1 MVSINI
7 FEDITP
13 YTLSKVSSI
22 LESVKDGDDLELNI
36 ASYGGEILPTISI
49 IDLIKSKNLKTTAN
63 IVGFAASAAAILALS
78 CDVVTMSSLG
88 SLMIHSAWSEMSD
101 SDDPGIKRCNQVQ
114 LQIINK
120 RCKAISDKTLKQDNW
135 YNANECLKLGLI
147 DNIQDNSAII
157 NAFYA
162 KLKSEVLPMD
172 EKVQEVVENIKELV
186 ESGDVSPETAS
197 DVVEE
202 LHEDVRVG
210 TPVAEEPSGDG
221 EKPSGDSEKSTE
233 STGDE
238 KPNDHDLLEVIEKL
252 TEEVMNLKARVLA
265 LEDVGT
271 KESVDESASADE
283 EVKAEV
289 GCNESEDEKIKNRI
303 NNIYNSITMPQAVV
317 ANAPKAKN
325 VVHKVDY
332 KTYKAFINEY

>member
-36 ASYGGEILPTISI
+36 ASYGGQLLPTISI

-147 DNIQDNSAII
+147 DNIQDNSTII

-202 LHEDVRVG
+202 LHEDVKVE
-210 TPVAEEPSGDG
+210 TPVAEEPVVEEPAKD
-221 EKPSGDSEKSTE
+221 
-233 STGDE
+233 
-238 KPNDHDLLEVIEKL
+238 DHDLLEVIEKL

-265 LEDVGT
+265 LEDV
-271 KESVDESASADE
+271 KVDETVDE

-325 VVHKVDY
+325 VVQKVDY

>member
-13 YTLSKVSSI
+13 YTLSKISSI
-22 LESVKDGDDLELNI
+22 LENVKDGDDLELNI

-49 IDLIKSKNLKTTAN
+49 IDLIKSKDLKTTAN

-202 LHEDVRVG
+202 LHEDVKVE
-210 TPVAEEPSGDG
+210 TPVAEEPVV
-221 EKPSGDSEKSTE
+221 EE
-233 STGDE
+233 E

-265 LEDVGT
+265 LEDV
-271 KESVDESASADE
+271 KVDETVVE
-283 EVKAEV
+283 EPKAET
-289 GCNESEDEKIKNRI
+289 GCGESEDDKIKNRI

-325 VVHKVDY
+325 VVQKVDY

>member
-13 YTLSKVSSI
+13 YTLSKVSNI

-36 ASYGGEILPTISI
+36 ASYGGELLPAISI
-49 IDLIKSKNLKTTAN
+49 IDLIKSKHLKTTAN

-88 SLMIHSAWSEMSD
+88 SLMIHSAWSESELAD
-101 SDDPGIKRCNQVQ
+101 SNDPGIKRCNQVQ

-120 RCKAISDKTLKQDNW
+120 RCKAINDKTLKQDHW
-135 YNANECLKLGLI
+135 YSAYDCLELGLI
-147 DNIQDNSAII
+147 DKIQNDSTII

-202 LHEDVRVG
+202 LHEDVRVE
-210 TPVAEEPSGDG
+210 TPVAEEAPV
-221 EKPSGDSEKSTE
+221 E
-233 STGDE
+233 E

-265 LEDVGT
+265 LEDV
-271 KESVDESASADE
+271 KVDETVE
-283 EVKAEV
+283 EPKAESSC
-289 GCNESEDEKIKNRI
+289 GESEDEKIKNRI
-303 NNIYNSITMPQAVV
+303 NNIYNSITMPQAVI

-325 VVHKVDY
+325 VVQKVDY

>member
-36 ASYGGEILPTISI
+36 ASYGGQLLPTISI

-202 LHEDVRVG
+202 LHEDVKVE
-210 TPVAEEPSGDG
+210 TPVAEEPAVEEPAKD
-221 EKPSGDSEKSTE
+221 
-233 STGDE
+233 
-238 KPNDHDLLEVIEKL
+238 DHDLLEVIEKL

-265 LEDVGT
+265 LEDV
-271 KESVDESASADE
+271 KVDETVDE
-283 EVKAEV
+283 EVKAESNC
-289 GCNESEDEKIKNRI
+289 GASEDEKIKNRI

-325 VVHKVDY
+325 VVQKVDY

>member
-22 LESVKDGDDLELNI
+22 LENVKNGDDLELNI
-36 ASYGGEILPTISI
+36 ASYGGQILPTISI
-49 IDLIKSKNLKTTAN
+49 IDLIKSKDLKTTAN

-147 DNIQDNSAII
+147 DNIQDNSTII

-162 KLKSEVLPMD
+162 KVRSEVLPMD
-172 EKVQEVVENIKELV
+172 EKIQEVVENIKELV
-186 ESGDVSPETAS
+186 ESGDVSPETAN

-202 LHEDVRVG
+202 LHEDVKVVE
-210 TPVAEEPSGDG
+210 PVAEETVD
-221 EKPSGDSEKSTE
+221 E
-233 STGDE
+233 SAVEGE

-265 LEDVGT
+265 LEDV
-271 KESVDESASADE
+271 KVDETVDE
-283 EVKAEV
+283 TVEEPKAET
-289 GCNESEDEKIKNRI
+289 GCSESEDEKVKARI
-303 NNIYNSITMPQAVV
+303 NNIYNNITMPQAVV
-317 ANAPKAKN
+317 ANAPKACKK
-325 VVHKVDY
+325 VVQKVDY

>member
-36 ASYGGEILPTISI
+36 ASYGGQLLPTISI

-147 DNIQDNSAII
+147 DNIQDNSTII

-202 LHEDVRVG
+202 LHEDVKVE
-210 TPVAEEPSGDG
+210 TPVAEEMP
-221 EKPSGDSEKSTE
+221 TE
-233 STGDE
+233 EPVKD
-238 KPNDHDLLEVIEKL
+238 DHDLLEVIEKL

-271 KESVDESASADE
+271 KDAVE
-283 EVKAEV
+283 EEPKAEV
-289 GCNESEDEKIKNRI
+289 GCGESEDEKVKARI

-325 VVHKVDY
+325 VVQKVDY

>member
-13 YTLSKVSSI
+13 YTLSKVSNT
-22 LESVKDGDDLELNI
+22 LESVKDGNDLELNI
-36 ASYGGEILPTISI
+36 ASYGGELLPAISI
-49 IDLIKSKNLKTTAN
+49 IDLIQSKHLKTTAN

-88 SLMIHSAWSEMSD
+88 SLMIHSAWSELTD
-101 SDDPGIKRCNQVQ
+101 SDDPGIRRCNQVQ

-120 RCKAISDKTLKQDNW
+120 RCKAINDKTLKQDHW
-135 YNANECLKLGLI
+135 YSAYDCLELGLI
-147 DNIQDNSAII
+147 DKIQNDSTII

-162 KLKSEVLPMD
+162 KVRSEVLPMD

-202 LHEDVRVG
+202 LHEDVKVTE
-210 TPVAEEPSGDG
+210 TPVAEEAPV
-221 EKPSGDSEKSTE
+221 E
-233 STGDE
+233 E

-271 KESVDESASADE
+271 KETVSDE

-289 GCNESEDEKIKNRI
+289 GCNESEDDKIKNRI

-325 VVHKVDY
+325 VVQKVDY

>member
-36 ASYGGEILPTISI
+36 ASYGGELLPAISI
-49 IDLIKSKNLKTTAN
+49 IDLIQSKHLKTTAN

-88 SLMIHSAWSEMSD
+88 SLMIHSAWSELTD

-120 RCKAISDKTLKQDNW
+120 RCKAINDKTLKQDHW
-135 YNANECLKLGLI
+135 YSAYDCLELGLI
-147 DNIQDNSAII
+147 DKIQNDSTII

-202 LHEDVRVG
+202 LHEDVKIKA
-210 TPVAEEPSGDG
+210 PVAEEMP
-221 EKPSGDSEKSTE
+221 TE
-233 STGDE
+233 EPAKD
-238 KPNDHDLLEVIEKL
+238 DHDLLEVIEKL

-265 LEDVGT
+265 LENVDT
-271 KESVDESASADE
+271 KEMVDEE
-283 EVKAEV
+283 PKAEV
-289 GCNESEDEKIKNRI
+289 GCNESEDDKIKNRI
-303 NNIYNSITMPQAVV
+303 NNIYNSITMPQAVI

-325 VVHKVDY
+325 VVQKVDY

>member
-13 YTLSKVSSI
+13 YTLSRVSNI
-22 LESVKDGDDLELNI
+22 LESVKDGGDLELNI
-36 ASYGGEILPTISI
+36 ASYGGELLPAISI
-49 IDLIKSKNLKTTAN
+49 IDLIQSKHLKTTAN

-101 SDDPGIKRCNQVQ
+101 SDDPGIRRCNQVQ

-120 RCKAISDKTLKQDNW
+120 RCKAINDKTLKQDHW
-135 YNANECLKLGLI
+135 YSAYDCLELGLI
-147 DNIQDNSAII
+147 DKIQNDSTII

-202 LHEDVRVG
+202 LHEDVRVE
-210 TPVAEEPSGDG
+210 TPVAEEPSGDSKETPSEE
-221 EKPSGDSEKSTE
+221 EKA
-233 STGDE
+233 
-238 KPNDHDLLEVIEKL
+238 NDHDLLEVIEKL

-265 LEDVGT
+265 LEDV
-271 KESVDESASADE
+271 KVDETVVE
-283 EVKAEV
+283 EPKAESNC
-289 GCNESEDEKIKNRI
+289 GESEDEKIKNRI
-303 NNIYNSITMPQAVV
+303 NNIYNSITMPQAVI

-325 VVHKVDY
+325 VVQKVDY

>member
-36 ASYGGEILPTISI
+36 ASYGGQILPTISI

-147 DNIQDNSAII
+147 DNIQDNSTII

-202 LHEDVRVG
+202 LSDDSGKLHEDVKVE
-210 TPVAEEPSGDG
+210 TPVAEEPAV
-221 EKPSGDSEKSTE
+221 EE
-233 STGDE
+233 E

-271 KESVDESASADE
+271 KDVVEE

-289 GCNESEDEKIKNRI
+289 GCNESEDEKVKARI
-303 NNIYNSITMPQAVV
+303 NNIFNSITMPQAVV

-325 VVHKVDY
+325 VVQKVDY

>member
-1 MVSINI
+1 MGDNMVSINI

-22 LESVKDGDDLELNI
+22 LESVKDGDNLELNI
-36 ASYGGEILPTISI
+36 ASYGGELLPTISI

-186 ESGDVSPETAS
+186 ESGNVSPETAS

-202 LHEDVRVG
+202 LHEDVNVG
-210 TPVAEEPSGDG
+210 ADKSAETPVAEEPAVEEPAKD
-221 EKPSGDSEKSTE
+221 
-233 STGDE
+233 
-238 KPNDHDLLEVIEKL
+238 DHDLLEVIEKL

-271 KESVDESASADE
+271 KETVDEE
-283 EVKAEV
+283 PKAESNC
-289 GCNESEDEKIKNRI
+289 GESEDDKIKNRI

-317 ANAPKAKN
+317 ANAPKAKK
-325 VVHKVDY
+325 VVQKVDY

>member
-36 ASYGGEILPTISI
+36 ASYGGQILPTISI

-147 DNIQDNSAII
+147 DNIQDNSTII

-202 LHEDVRVG
+202 LHEDVRVE
-210 TPVAEEPSGDG
+210 TPVAEE
-221 EKPSGDSEKSTE
+221 STE
-233 STGDE
+233 SMGDE

-265 LEDVGT
+265 LEDV
-271 KESVDESASADE
+271 KVDETVDE

>member
-22 LESVKDGDDLELNI
+22 LESVKDGDNLELNI
-36 ASYGGEILPTISI
+36 ASYGGQLLPTISI

-202 LHEDVRVG
+202 LHEDVKVE
-210 TPVAEEPSGDG
+210 TPVAEEPAVEEPAKD
-221 EKPSGDSEKSTE
+221 
-233 STGDE
+233 
-238 KPNDHDLLEVIEKL
+238 DHDLLEVIEKL

-271 KESVDESASADE
+271 KETVDEE
-283 EVKAEV
+283 PKAEV
-289 GCNESEDEKIKNRI
+289 GCNESEDDKIKNRI

-325 VVHKVDY
+325 VVQKVDY

>member
-13 YTLSKVSSI
+13 YTLSKISSI
-22 LESVKDGDDLELNI
+22 LENVKDGDDLELNI

-49 IDLIKSKNLKTTAN
+49 IDLIKSKDLKTTAN

-202 LHEDVRVG
+202 LHEDVKVE
-210 TPVAEEPSGDG
+210 TPVAEEPAA
-221 EKPSGDSEKSTE
+221 EE
-233 STGDE
+233 E

-265 LEDVGT
+265 LEDV
-271 KESVDESASADE
+271 KVDETVVE
-283 EVKAEV
+283 EPKAET
-289 GCNESEDEKIKNRI
+289 GCGESEDDKIKNRI

-325 VVHKVDY
+325 IIQKVDY

>member
-13 YTLSKVSSI
+13 YTLSKVSNI
-22 LESVKDGDDLELNI
+22 LESIKDGDDLELNI
-36 ASYGGEILPTISI
+36 ASYGGELLPAISI
-49 IDLIKSKNLKTTAN
+49 IDLIRSKHLNTTAN

-88 SLMIHSAWSEMSD
+88 SLMIHSAWSEEPDGSGKMSD

-120 RCKAISDKTLKQDNW
+120 RCKAINDKTLKQDHW
-135 YNANECLKLGLI
+135 YNAYDCLELGLI
-147 DNIQDNSAII
+147 DKIQNDSTII

-202 LHEDVRVG
+202 LHEDVKVTE
-210 TPVAEEPSGDG
+210 TPVAEKMPTDEPARD
-221 EKPSGDSEKSTE
+221 
-233 STGDE
+233 
-238 KPNDHDLLEVIEKL
+238 DHDLLEVIEKL

-271 KESVDESASADE
+271 KETVDE
-283 EVKAEV
+283 EVKAET
-289 GCNESEDEKIKNRI
+289 GCGESEDDKIKNRI
-303 NNIYNSITMPQAVV
+303 NNIYNSITMPQAVI

-325 VVHKVDY
+325 VVQKVDY

>member
-22 LESVKDGDDLELNI
+22 LESVKDGDNLELNI
-36 ASYGGEILPTISI
+36 ASYGGQILPTISI

-202 LHEDVRVG
+202 LHEDVKVE
-210 TPVAEEPSGDG
+210 TPVAEEPAVEEPVKD
-221 EKPSGDSEKSTE
+221 
-233 STGDE
+233 
-238 KPNDHDLLEVIEKL
+238 DHDLLEVIEKL

-271 KESVDESASADE
+271 KEMVDEE
-283 EVKAEV
+283 PKAESNC
-289 GCNESEDEKIKNRI
+289 GESEDDKIKNRI

-325 VVHKVDY
+325 VVQKVDY

>member
-13 YTLSKVSSI
+13 YTLSKVSNI

-36 ASYGGEILPTISI
+36 ASYGGELLPAISI
-49 IDLIKSKNLKTTAN
+49 IDLIQSKHLKTTAN

-120 RCKAISDKTLKQDNW
+120 RCKAINDKTLKQDHW
-135 YNANECLKLGLI
+135 YSAYDCLELGLI
-147 DNIQDNSAII
+147 DKIQNDSTII

-162 KLKSEVLPMD
+162 KVRSEVLPMD

-210 TPVAEEPSGDG
+210 APVAEELP
-221 EKPSGDSEKSTE
+221 GDSKEMPSEEPAK
-233 STGDE
+233 D
-238 KPNDHDLLEVIEKL
+238 DHDLLEVIEKL

-265 LEDVGT
+265 LEDV
-271 KESVDESASADE
+271 KVDETVVE
-283 EVKAEV
+283 EPKAESNC
-289 GCNESEDEKIKNRI
+289 GESDDEKIKNRI
-303 NNIYNSITMPQAVV
+303 NNIYNSITMPQAVI

-325 VVHKVDY
+325 VVQKVDY

>member
-36 ASYGGEILPTISI
+36 ASYGGQILPTISI

-147 DNIQDNSAII
+147 DNIQDNSTII

-202 LHEDVRVG
+202 LHEDVNVE
-210 TPVAEEPSGDG
+210 TPVAEEPAV
-221 EKPSGDSEKSTE
+221 EEE
-233 STGDE
+233 SA
-238 KPNDHDLLEVIEKL
+238 PNDHDLLEVIEKL

-265 LEDVGT
+265 LEDVDV
-271 KESVDESASADE
+271 KETVDE

-289 GCNESEDEKIKNRI
+289 GCNESEDEKAKARI
-303 NNIYNSITMPQAVV
+303 NAIYNNITMPQAVV

-325 VVHKVDY
+325 VVQKVDY

>member
-36 ASYGGEILPTISI
+36 ASYGGQILPTISI

-147 DNIQDNSAII
+147 DNIQDNSTII

-202 LHEDVRVG
+202 LHEDVKVTE
-210 TPVAEEPSGDG
+210 TPVAEEPAV
-221 EKPSGDSEKSTE
+221 EE
-233 STGDE
+233 E

-271 KESVDESASADE
+271 KETMDESTSVDE
-283 EVKAEV
+283 EVKAET
-289 GCNESEDEKIKNRI
+289 GCRESEDEKVKARI
-303 NNIYNSITMPQAVV
+303 NNIFNSITMPQAVV

>member
-13 YTLSKVSSI
+13 YTLSKVSNI

-36 ASYGGEILPTISI
+36 ASYGGELLPAISI
-49 IDLIKSKNLKTTAN
+49 IDLIQSKHLKTTAN

-120 RCKAISDKTLKQDNW
+120 RCKAINDKTLKQDHW
-135 YNANECLKLGLI
+135 YSAYDCLELGLI
-147 DNIQDNSAII
+147 DKIQNDSTII

-202 LHEDVRVG
+202 LHEDVKVE
-210 TPVAEEPSGDG
+210 TPVAEEL
-221 EKPSGDSEKSTE
+221 SGDSEKMPTE
-233 STGDE
+233 EPVKD
-238 KPNDHDLLEVIEKL
+238 DHDLLEVIEKL

-265 LEDVGT
+265 LEDVGV
-271 KESVDESASADE
+271 KETVDE

-289 GCNESEDEKIKNRI
+289 GCNESDDEKIKNRI

-325 VVHKVDY
+325 VVQKVDY

>member
-22 LESVKDGDDLELNI
+22 LESVKDGDNLELNI
-36 ASYGGEILPTISI
+36 ASYGGELLPTISI

-197 DVVEE
+197 DAVEE
-202 LHEDVRVG
+202 LHEDVKVDADKSAE
-210 TPVAEEPSGDG
+210 TPVAEEPAVEEPAKD
-221 EKPSGDSEKSTE
+221 
-233 STGDE
+233 
-238 KPNDHDLLEVIEKL
+238 DHDLLEVIEKL

-265 LEDVGT
+265 LEDVGV
-271 KESVDESASADE
+271 KETVDEE
-283 EVKAEV
+283 PKAESNC
-289 GCNESEDEKIKNRI
+289 GESEDDKIKNRI

-325 VVHKVDY
+325 VVQKVDY

>member
-1 MVSINI
+1 MGDNMVSINI

-22 LESVKDGDDLELNI
+22 LESVKDGDNLELNI
-36 ASYGGEILPTISI
+36 ASYGGELLPTISI

-186 ESGDVSPETAS
+186 ESGNVSPETAS

-202 LHEDVRVG
+202 LHEDVNVG
-210 TPVAEEPSGDG
+210 ADKPAETPVAEEPAVEEPAKD
-221 EKPSGDSEKSTE
+221 
-233 STGDE
+233 
-238 KPNDHDLLEVIEKL
+238 DHDLLEVIEKL

-271 KESVDESASADE
+271 KETVDEE
-283 EVKAEV
+283 PKAESNC
-289 GCNESEDEKIKNRI
+289 GESEDDKIKNRI

-317 ANAPKAKN
+317 ANAPKAKK
-325 VVHKVDY
+325 VVQKVDY

>member
-1 MVSINI
+1 MVSINV

-13 YTLSKVSSI
+13 YTLSKVSNI

-36 ASYGGEILPTISI
+36 ASYGGELLPAISI
-49 IDLIKSKNLKTTAN
+49 IDLIQSKHLKTTAN

-120 RCKAISDKTLKQDNW
+120 RCKAINDKTLKQDHW
-135 YNANECLKLGLI
+135 YSAYDCLELGLI
-147 DNIQDNSAII
+147 DKIQNDSTII

-202 LHEDVRVG
+202 LHEDVKVTE
-210 TPVAEEPSGDG
+210 TPVAEEL
-221 EKPSGDSEKSTE
+221 SGDSEKMPSD
-233 STGDE
+233 GE

-265 LEDVGT
+265 LEDV
-271 KESVDESASADE
+271 KVDETVE
-283 EVKAEV
+283 EPKAEI
-289 GCNESEDEKIKNRI
+289 GCDESEDEKVKARI

-325 VVHKVDY
+325 VVQKVDY

>member
-13 YTLSKVSSI
+13 YTLSKVSNT

-36 ASYGGEILPTISI
+36 ASYGGELLPAISI
-49 IDLIKSKNLKTTAN
+49 IDLIQSKHLKTTAN

-88 SLMIHSAWSEMSD
+88 SLMIHSAWSESELAD
-101 SDDPGIKRCNQVQ
+101 SNDPGIKRCNQVQ

-120 RCKAISDKTLKQDNW
+120 RCKAINDKTLKQDHW
-135 YNANECLKLGLI
+135 YSAYDCLELGLI
-147 DNIQDNSAII
+147 DKIQNDSTII

-162 KLKSEVLPMD
+162 KVRSEVLPMD

-202 LHEDVRVG
+202 LHEDVKVTE
-210 TPVAEEPSGDG
+210 TPVAEEMPSEEPVKD
-221 EKPSGDSEKSTE
+221 
-233 STGDE
+233 
-238 KPNDHDLLEVIEKL
+238 DHDLLEVIEKL

-271 KESVDESASADE
+271 KETVSDE
-283 EVKAEV
+283 EVKAESS
-289 GCNESEDEKIKNRI
+289 CNESGDEKIKNRI

-325 VVHKVDY
+325 VVQKVDY

>member
-36 ASYGGEILPTISI
+36 ASYGGELLPAISI
-49 IDLIKSKNLKTTAN
+49 IDLIQSKHLKTTAN

-88 SLMIHSAWSEMSD
+88 SLMIHSAWSEMSN
-101 SDDPGIKRCNQVQ
+101 SDDPGIRRCNQVQ

-120 RCKAISDKTLKQDNW
+120 RCKAINDKTLKQDHW
-135 YNANECLKLGLI
+135 YSAYDCLELGLI
-147 DNIQDNSAII
+147 DKIQNDSTII

-202 LHEDVRVG
+202 LHEDVKVE
-210 TPVAEEPSGDG
+210 TPVAAEEAPV
-221 EKPSGDSEKSTE
+221 E
-233 STGDE
+233 E

-265 LEDVGT
+265 LEDVDT
-271 KESVDESASADE
+271 KEMVDEE
-283 EVKAEV
+283 PKAEV
-289 GCNESEDEKIKNRI
+289 GCSESEDDKIKNRI
-303 NNIYNSITMPQAVV
+303 NNIYNSITMPQAVI

-325 VVHKVDY
+325 VVQKVDY

>member
-22 LESVKDGDDLELNI
+22 LESVKDGDNLELNI
-36 ASYGGEILPTISI
+36 ASYGGELLPTISI

-147 DNIQDNSAII
+147 DKIQNDSTII

-202 LHEDVRVG
+202 LHEDVKVG
-210 TPVAEEPSGDG
+210 ADKSAETPVAEEPVVEEPAKD
-221 EKPSGDSEKSTE
+221 
-233 STGDE
+233 
-238 KPNDHDLLEVIEKL
+238 DHDLLEVIEKL

-271 KESVDESASADE
+271 KETVDE
-283 EVKAEV
+283 EVKAESNC
-289 GCNESEDEKIKNRI
+289 GESEDDKIKNRI

-325 VVHKVDY
+325 VVQKVDY

>member
-36 ASYGGEILPTISI
+36 ASYGGQLLPTISI

-186 ESGDVSPETAS
+186 ESGDVSPETAG

-202 LHEDVRVG
+202 LHEDVKVG
-210 TPVAEEPSGDG
+210 APVAEEPAVEEPAKD
-221 EKPSGDSEKSTE
+221 
-233 STGDE
+233 
-238 KPNDHDLLEVIEKL
+238 DHDLLEVIEKL

-265 LEDVGT
+265 LEDVGV
-271 KESVDESASADE
+271 KETVDEE
-283 EVKAEV
+283 PKAESNC
-289 GCNESEDEKIKNRI
+289 GESEDDKIKNRI

-325 VVHKVDY
+325 VVQKVDY

>member
-88 SLMIHSAWSEMSD
+88 SLMIHSAWSEEPDGSGKMSD

-202 LHEDVRVG
+202 LHEDVKVTE
-210 TPVAEEPSGDG
+210 TPVAEEPAV
-221 EKPSGDSEKSTE
+221 E
-233 STGDE
+233 E

-265 LEDVGT
+265 LEDV
-271 KESVDESASADE
+271 KVDETVDE
-283 EVKAEV
+283 EPKAETNC
-289 GCNESEDEKIKNRI
+289 GESDDEKIKNRI

-325 VVHKVDY
+325 VVQKVDY

>member
-36 ASYGGEILPTISI
+36 ASYGGQILPTISI

-120 RCKAISDKTLKQDNW
+120 RCKAISDKTLKHDNW

-147 DNIQDNSAII
+147 DNIQDNSTII

-202 LHEDVRVG
+202 LHEDVKVE
-210 TPVAEEPSGDG
+210 TPVAEEPAVEEPVKD
-221 EKPSGDSEKSTE
+221 
-233 STGDE
+233 
-238 KPNDHDLLEVIEKL
+238 DHDLLEVIEKL

-271 KESVDESASADE
+271 KETMDESASVDE

-289 GCNESEDEKIKNRI
+289 GCNESEDEKVKARI
-303 NNIYNSITMPQAVV
+303 NSIYNSITMPQAVV
-317 ANAPKAKN
+317 ANAPKAKK
-325 VVHKVDY
+325 VVQKVDY

>member
-1 MVSINI
+1 M
-7 FEDITP
+7 
-13 YTLSKVSSI
+13 
-22 LESVKDGDDLELNI
+22 
-36 ASYGGEILPTISI
+36 
-49 IDLIKSKNLKTTAN
+49 
-63 IVGFAASAAAILALS
+63 
-78 CDVVTMSSLG
+78 
-88 SLMIHSAWSEMSD
+88 
-101 SDDPGIKRCNQVQ
+101 
-114 LQIINK
+114 
-120 RCKAISDKTLKQDNW
+120 KQDHW
-135 YNANECLKLGLI
+135 YSAYDCLELGLI
-147 DNIQDNSAII
+147 DKIQNDSTII

-202 LHEDVRVG
+202 LHEDVRVTE
-210 TPVAEEPSGDG
+210 TPVAEEAPV
-221 EKPSGDSEKSTE
+221 EEN
-233 STGDE
+233 
-238 KPNDHDLLEVIEKL
+238 PNDHDLLEVIEKL

-271 KESVDESASADE
+271 KDTVSED

-303 NNIYNSITMPQAVV
+303 NNIYNSITMPQAVI

-325 VVHKVDY
+325 VVQKVDY

>member
-1 MVSINI
+1 MENQSITI
-7 FEDITP
+7 ELFSDITSQ
-13 YTLSKVSSI
+13 TLADIYNKTKD
-22 LESVKDGDDLELNI
+22 LEDGSHVELNI
-36 ASYGGEILPTISI
+36 CSYGGLILDTVGI
-49 IDLIKSKNLKTTAN
+49 IDILSRFKTTAN

-147 DNIQDNSAII
+147 DNIQDNSTII

-202 LHEDVRVG
+202 LHEDVKVE
-210 TPVAEEPSGDG
+210 TPVAEEMPSEEPAKD
-221 EKPSGDSEKSTE
+221 
-233 STGDE
+233 
-238 KPNDHDLLEVIEKL
+238 DHDLLEVIEKL

-265 LEDVGT
+265 LEDVGA
-271 KESVDESASADE
+271 KEMVDEPTSVDE

-289 GCNESEDEKIKNRI
+289 GCNESEDEKVKARI
-303 NNIYNSITMPQAVV
+303 NYIYNSITMPQAVV
-317 ANAPKAKN
+317 ANAPKAKK
-325 VVHKVDY
+325 VVQKVDY

>member
-13 YTLSKVSSI
+13 YTLSKISSI
-22 LESVKDGDDLELNI
+22 LENVDNGDDLELNI

-49 IDLIKSKNLKTTAN
+49 IDLIKSKDLKTTAN

-78 CDVVTMSSLG
+78 CDIVTMSSLG

-147 DNIQDNSAII
+147 DNIQDNSTII
-157 NAFYA
+157 NAVYA

-172 EKVQEVVENIKELV
+172 EKVQEVVESIKELV

-202 LHEDVRVG
+202 LHEDVKVE
-210 TPVAEEPSGDG
+210 TPVAEEL
-221 EKPSGDSEKSTE
+221 SGDSKELS
-233 STGDE
+233 GDSKE
-238 KPNDHDLLEVIEKL
+238 MPSEEPAKDDHDLLEVIEKL
-252 TEEVMNLKARVLA
+252 TEEVMNLKSRVLA
-265 LEDVGT
+265 LEDVDV
-271 KESVDESASADE
+271 KETVDE
-283 EVKAEV
+283 EVKAESNC
-289 GCNESEDEKIKNRI
+289 GTSADDEKIKNRI

-325 VVHKVDY
+325 VVQKVDY

>member
-22 LESVKDGDDLELNI
+22 LESVKDGDNLELNI
-36 ASYGGEILPTISI
+36 ASYGGQLLPTISI

-202 LHEDVRVG
+202 LHEDVKVE
-210 TPVAEEPSGDG
+210 TPVAEEPAVEEPAKD
-221 EKPSGDSEKSTE
+221 
-233 STGDE
+233 
-238 KPNDHDLLEVIEKL
+238 DHDLLEVIEKL

-271 KESVDESASADE
+271 KETVDEE
-283 EVKAEV
+283 PKAESNC
-289 GCNESEDEKIKNRI
+289 GESEDDKIKNRI

-325 VVHKVDY
+325 VVQKVDY

>member
-22 LESVKDGDDLELNI
+22 LESVKDGDNLELNI
-36 ASYGGEILPTISI
+36 ASYGGELLPTISI

-197 DVVEE
+197 DVAEE
-202 LHEDVRVG
+202 LHEDVRVE
-210 TPVAEEPSGDG
+210 TPVAEEPAVEEPAKD
-221 EKPSGDSEKSTE
+221 
-233 STGDE
+233 
-238 KPNDHDLLEVIEKL
+238 DHDLLEVIEKL

-265 LEDVGT
+265 LEDVDV
-271 KESVDESASADE
+271 KETVDEE
-283 EVKAEV
+283 PKAEV
-289 GCNESEDEKIKNRI
+289 GCNESEDDKIKNRI

-325 VVHKVDY
+325 VVQKVDY

>member
-22 LESVKDGDDLELNI
+22 LESVKDGDNLELNI
-36 ASYGGEILPTISI
+36 ASYGGELLPTISI

-162 KLKSEVLPMD
+162 KMKSEVLPMD
-172 EKVQEVVENIKELV
+172 KKVQEVVENIKELV

-202 LHEDVRVG
+202 LHEDVNVG
-210 TPVAEEPSGDG
+210 TDKPAETPVAEEPAVEEPAKD
-221 EKPSGDSEKSTE
+221 
-233 STGDE
+233 
-238 KPNDHDLLEVIEKL
+238 DHDLLEVIEKL

-271 KESVDESASADE
+271 KEMIDE
-283 EVKAEV
+283 EPKAESNC
-289 GCNESEDEKIKNRI
+289 GESEDDKIKNRI

-325 VVHKVDY
+325 VVQKVDY

>member
-36 ASYGGEILPTISI
+36 ASYGGELLPAISI
-49 IDLIKSKNLKTTAN
+49 IDLIQSKHLKTTAN

-101 SDDPGIKRCNQVQ
+101 SDDPGIRRCNQVQ

-120 RCKAISDKTLKQDNW
+120 RCKAINDKTLKQDHW
-135 YNANECLKLGLI
+135 YSAYDCLELGLI
-147 DNIQDNSAII
+147 DKIQNDSTII

-162 KLKSEVLPMD
+162 KVRSEVLPMD

-202 LHEDVRVG
+202 LHEDVKVE
-210 TPVAEEPSGDG
+210 TPVAEEAPV
-221 EKPSGDSEKSTE
+221 E
-233 STGDE
+233 E

-265 LEDVGT
+265 LENVGT
-271 KESVDESASADE
+271 KETVSEDEP
-283 EVKAEV
+283 KAESSC
-289 GCNESEDEKIKNRI
+289 GESEDDKIKNRI
-303 NNIYNSITMPQAVV
+303 NNIYNSITMPQAVI

-325 VVHKVDY
+325 VVQKVDY

>member
-1 MVSINI
+1 M
-7 FEDITP
+7 
-13 YTLSKVSSI
+13 
-22 LESVKDGDDLELNI
+22 
-36 ASYGGEILPTISI
+36 
-49 IDLIKSKNLKTTAN
+49 KTTAN

-202 LHEDVRVG
+202 LHEDVKVE
-210 TPVAEEPSGDG
+210 TPVAEEPAVKEPAKD
-221 EKPSGDSEKSTE
+221 
-233 STGDE
+233 
-238 KPNDHDLLEVIEKL
+238 DHDLLEVIEKL

-271 KESVDESASADE
+271 KETVDEE
-283 EVKAEV
+283 PKAEV
-289 GCNESEDEKIKNRI
+289 GCNESEDDKIKNRI

-325 VVHKVDY
+325 VVQKVDY

>member
-36 ASYGGEILPTISI
+36 ASYGGQLLPTISI

-202 LHEDVRVG
+202 LHEDVKVG
-210 TPVAEEPSGDG
+210 APVAEEPAVEEPAKD
-221 EKPSGDSEKSTE
+221 
-233 STGDE
+233 
-238 KPNDHDLLEVIEKL
+238 DHDLLEVIEKL

-265 LEDVGT
+265 LEDVGV
-271 KESVDESASADE
+271 KETVDEE
-283 EVKAEV
+283 PKAAI
-289 GCNESEDEKIKNRI
+289 GCGESDDDKIKNRI

-325 VVHKVDY
+325 VVQKVDY

>member
-22 LESVKDGDDLELNI
+22 LESVKDGDNLELNI
-36 ASYGGEILPTISI
+36 ASYGGELLPTISI

-202 LHEDVRVG
+202 LHEDVKVE
-210 TPVAEEPSGDG
+210 TPVAEEPVVEEPAKD
-221 EKPSGDSEKSTE
+221 
-233 STGDE
+233 
-238 KPNDHDLLEVIEKL
+238 DHDLLEVIEKL

-265 LEDVGT
+265 LEDVGA
-271 KESVDESASADE
+271 KETVDEE
-283 EVKAEV
+283 PKAESNC
-289 GCNESEDEKIKNRI
+289 GESEDDKIKNRI

-325 VVHKVDY
+325 VVQKVDY

>member
-13 YTLSKVSSI
+13 YTLSKVSNI

-36 ASYGGEILPTISI
+36 ASYGGELLPAISI
-49 IDLIKSKNLKTTAN
+49 IDLIQSKHLKTTAN

-88 SLMIHSAWSEMSD
+88 SLMIHSAWSELTD
-101 SDDPGIKRCNQVQ
+101 SDDPGIRRCNQVQ

-120 RCKAISDKTLKQDNW
+120 RCKAINDKTLKQDHW
-135 YNANECLKLGLI
+135 YSAYDCLELGLI
-147 DNIQDNSAII
+147 DKIQNDSTII

-202 LHEDVRVG
+202 LHEDVKVTE
-210 TPVAEEPSGDG
+210 TPVAEE
-221 EKPSGDSEKSTE
+221 STE
-233 STGDE
+233 SMGDE

-271 KESVDESASADE
+271 KEMVDEE
-283 EVKAEV
+283 PKAET